1 MNKLLL
7 MYLIPYVIIGTFLY
21 SFTKEGLEYSSPPV
35 FMEMRYLI
43 SGIILFSITRKVL
56 INKDILLLSLFTTT
70 STALWSYGLL
80 YVPPSESAVLSY
92 TMPLFAIPISYFIL
106 NERPSINEVTGIII
120 GFFGLMVYASSLD
133 VSLIGAVLTITNA
146 IFWAMFTVYYRKLR
160 GLNPLMVNASQFLLG
175 SLFFLIIIPFDYK
188 FDPSPSYLVSFS
200 YSTFLGGLLMFLLW
214 NMMLKVEKVS
224 KIVVLIFSIPI
235 FSTLVDYVRGVI
247 EVNFLVI
254 LGIGIMFS
262 GLVISQLG
270 SNERK
275 GIRIGGNRLRR

>member
-1 MNKLLL
+1 M
-7 MYLIPYVIIGTFLY
+7 
-21 SFTKEGLEYSSPPV
+21 
-35 FMEMRYLI
+35 
-43 SGIILFSITRKVL
+43 
-56 INKDILLLSLFTTT
+56 
-70 STALWSYGLL
+70 
-80 YVPPSESAVLSY
+80 
-92 TMPLFAIPISYFIL
+92 

-120 GFFGLMVYASSLD
+120 GFFGFMVYASSLD
-133 VSLIGAVLTITNA
+133 VSLIGAVMTITNA

-160 GLNPLMVNASQFLLG
+160 GLEPVNASQFLLG

-188 FDPSPSYLVSFS
+188 FDPSSSFLVSFS

-214 NMMLKVEKVS
+214 NMMLKVEKVG
-224 KIVVLIFSIPI
+224 KMVVLIFSIPI
-235 FSTLVDYVRGVI
+235 FSTLVDYIRGVI

>member
-1 MNKLLL
+1 M
-7 MYLIPYVIIGTFLY
+7 
-21 SFTKEGLEYSSPPV
+21 
-35 FMEMRYLI
+35 
-43 SGIILFSITRKVL
+43 SGIILFSITRKLL

-106 NERPSINEVTGIII
+106 NESPSINEVTGIII

-188 FDPSPSYLVSFS
+188 FDPSPSFLVSFS